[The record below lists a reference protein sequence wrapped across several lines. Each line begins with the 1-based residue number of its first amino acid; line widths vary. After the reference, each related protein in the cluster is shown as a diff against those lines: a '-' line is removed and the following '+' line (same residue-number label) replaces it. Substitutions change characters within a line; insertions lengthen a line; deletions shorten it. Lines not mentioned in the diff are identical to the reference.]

1 MPGELIFS
9 SDPADEKAVV
19 EGLKEFNFPYFG
31 THQPENG
38 TIVARREDGSL
49 RGGLVFC
56 RQGRAFE
63 VKYLWVGAS
72 ERGRGL
78 GSRLLAAAEEKARDW
93 ECRYVW
99 LFTNSFQGPKF
110 YPKFGYRV
118 FATFEDTPVIGNVV
132 YFFRKE
138 L

>member
-38 TIVARREDGSL
+38 TIVARRED
-49 RGGLVFC
+49 
-56 RQGRAFE
+56 
-63 VKYLWVGAS
+63 AS